1 MFAGYRSAFSK
12 RGAAS
17 FCIAGVLSR
26 LFVGIYPLGL
36 LLLLAL
42 PTGQYGEA
50 ALVSGCWTIGNALG
64 SPAAGIVADRFG
76 QHRTLLL
83 SIFAHFVLATTM
95 LGSVALG
102 TPLPITLLLASL
114 LGASVV
120 NTGPMTRARWAT
132 MWPDDSPERSAA
144 YSVETGLDEVVF
156 AIGPLL
162 TAALAIQVSPYL
174 AVASAFLLT
183 AAGATWLL
191 FQRHTEP
198 PRRPPV
204 ARVHRRL
211 AARYPGMPLL
221 LVMLV
226 AVGAT
231 CGAAE
236 VLLVA
241 RSAELDRPGG
251 AGLVLACFAVGS
263 GVAAI
268 LFGSRTRSGP
278 ASLRLALSASVF
290 GLLPVLY
297 LTADSLLALMACSA
311 VNGLSMAPTVINA
324 FHLLDELIP
333 VAIQTEGMNWVWSS
347 LSLGFGSGTA
357 AVGTIADELGARPTF
372 LLPVLCALSAAAAA
386 HLLHSRSKL
395 RTKTEALNTSR

>member
-1 MFAGYRSAFSK
+1 MFAVYRSAFAQ

-17 FCIAGVLSR
+17 FCVAGVLSR

-42 PTGQYGEA
+42 PTGQYGKA
-50 ALVSGCWTIGNALG
+50 ALVSGFWTIGNALG
-64 SPAAGIVADRFG
+64 SPAAGMIADRFG
-76 QHRTLLL
+76 QRRTLLL
-83 SIFAHFVLATTM
+83 SLVAHLVLAATT

-102 TPLPITLLLASL
+102 APLGVTLVLASL
-114 LGASVV
+114 LGAAVV

-132 MWPDDSPERSAA
+132 MWPEHTPQRSAA
-144 YSVETGLDEVVF
+144 YSVETVMDEVVF
-156 AIGPLL
+156 AIGPLV
-162 TAALAIQVSPYL
+162 TAALAIHVSPYL

-183 AAGATWLL
+183 ASGAVWLV

-204 ARVHRRL
+204 GRLHRRL

-221 LVMLV
+221 LVLLL
-226 AVGAT
+226 AAGAT

-241 RSAELDRPGG
+241 RSGELGRPGG

-263 GVAAI
+263 GVSAV
-268 LFGSRTRSGP
+268 LYGSRTRSGP
-278 ASLRLALSASVF
+278 TSLRLVLSASAF
-290 GLLPVLY
+290 GLLPLLY
-297 LTADSLLALMACSA
+297 LTADDLFALMACSA

-324 FHLLDELIP
+324 FHLLDELVP
-333 VAIQTEGMNWVWSS
+333 VAVQTEGMNWVWSS

-357 AVGTIADELGARPTF
+357 TVGRVADEIGSRPAF
-372 LLPVLCALSAAAAA
+372 FLPVVCALSAAAAA
-386 HLLHSRSKL
+386 HLLHSRTKP
-395 RTKTEALNTSR
+395 KTEALKTSR